1 MPSSLIVKY
10 VRVKQMTGARQQA
23 ADICEWHASYN
34 LFFPLGDSV
43 VMHRLMT
50 AAAVLFVLW
59 LQGCAA
65 TGPKGAEMAS
75 TLSAVPPGY
84 GRIVFYRSSSV
95 AGAAVQP
102 DIRLDG
108 QVVGQSKPG
117 GFFYVDASPGKHT
130 ASAATEATSTVDVQ
144 VMSGQTHY
152 VRSAIGFGF
161 VVGRVTLSVEGMITA
176 KGELSS
182 LSYTG
187 TTVPRI
193 GAAAAGAGAS
203 ATPPPPQALQKVPP
217 LKRGDQVIY
226 RVTDLYTSNAR
237 DVTYSVDRI
246 DGEQVIF
253 NQGGRVERLDGTV
266 VSNRTPLAGDL
277 DGCAPPGGWGR
288 PDMLLGMR
296 WNLQYKVPSGSCSG
310 DFDLQGQMVSD
321 EVEPTPFGDL
331 KVQRID
337 YRGAGLRGQF
347 QLILEARVWY
357 SSVLGRV
364 VRFESEFAVRT
375 GRSEPPG
382 REKVELVAIRRD

>member
-1 MPSSLIVKY
+1 ML
-10 VRVKQMTGARQQA
+10 R
-23 ADICEWHASYN
+23 
-34 LFFPLGDSV
+34 
-43 VMHRLMT
+43 RLLT

-65 TGPKGAEMAS
+65 TGPKGAEMVS
-75 TLSAVPPGY
+75 TLGTVPQGF
-84 GRIVFYRSSSV
+84 GRIVFYRSSSIV
-95 AGAAVQP
+95 GAAVQP
-102 DIRLDG
+102 EIRLDG

-130 ASAATEATSTVDVQ
+130 ASASTEVASNVDVQ
-144 VMSGQTHY
+144 VVAGQTHY
-152 VRSAIGFGF
+152 VRSAIGMGLL
-161 VVGRVTLSVEGMITA
+161 VGRVMLSVEGMITA

-187 TTVPRI
+187 TSVPRI
-193 GAAAAGAGAS
+193 GSAASGGAAGTTAPVAS
-203 ATPPPPQALQKVPP
+203 TTVLKVPA
-217 LKRGDQVIY
+217 LKRGDQVVY

-237 DVTYSVDRI
+237 EVTYSVDRLEG
-246 DGEQVIF
+246 DQVIF
-253 NQGGRVERLDGTV
+253 NQGGRVERIDGSV

-277 DGCAPPGGWGR
+277 DSCAPPGGWGR
-288 PDMLLGMR
+288 PDMMLGMR
-296 WNLQYKVPSGSCSG
+296 WNVQYSARSASCAG

-337 YRGAGLRGQF
+337 YKGTGLRAQF

-357 SSVLGRV
+357 SPVLGRV

-375 GRSEPPG
+375 GRTEPPG
-382 REKVELVAIRRD
+382 REKAELVAIRRD